1 MGATGWSRPSPRAVW
16 RAIAIYLEQAY
27 DGPRDSA
34 NASLP
39 VPVGT
44 PSAVRARLET
54 LRSTPDDAFYD
65 SAVFEAGT
73 TAPACPPG
81 AAATPGAGAAGG
93 GNRTGT
99 SPAAA
104 SAAAPQSPRD
114 SRDGPVRYALRLGN
128 RHYPHMKLVIDRA
141 PDGRSYLLRADTHDA
156 HCQPRPGSRESASF
170 AELARQNR
178 AVAEAIEARWEA
190 VGLPTFKK
198 FLRDD
203 LERRKA
209 AGPDQ
214 AESSGQTGA
223 RPESKKPRS

>member
-65 SAVFEAGT
+65 SAVFEVGT

-81 AAATPGAGAAGG
+81 APAMPGAAGG

-99 SPAAA
+99 FTAAPG
-104 SAAAPQSPRD
+104 AAAPTSPRD
-114 SRDGPVRYALRLGN
+114 NRDGPARYALRLGN

-209 AGPDQ
+209 AAPDQ
-214 AESSGQTGA
+214 PEPPRPTGA
-223 RPESKKPRS
+223 RPEPKKPGS

>member
-1 MGATGWSRPSPRAVW
+1 
-16 RAIAIYLEQAY
+16 
-27 DGPRDSA
+27 
-34 NASLP
+34 
-39 VPVGT
+39 
-44 PSAVRARLET
+44 VRARLET

-65 SAVFEAGT
+65 SAVFELGT

-81 AAATPGAGAAGG
+81 SAAMPGAAATGG
-93 GNRTGT
+93 GNRAGVAP
-99 SPAAA
+99 SVAG
-104 SAAAPQSPRD
+104 AAAPQSPRD
-114 SRDGPVRYALRLGN
+114 NRDGPARYALRLGN

-156 HCQPRPGSRESASF
+156 HCQPRPGSRESAAF

-209 AGPDQ
+209 EQP
-214 AESSGQTGA
+214 ESAGQTGS
-223 RPESKKPRS
+223 RSEPNKPGS

>member
-27 DGPRDSA
+27 DGPKDSA
-34 NASLP
+34 NSSLP

-65 SAVFEAGT
+65 SAVFELGT

-81 AAATPGAGAAGG
+81 ATTIPGADATGSGNKGGASSAAGV
-93 GNRTGT
+93 
-99 SPAAA
+99 P
-104 SAAAPQSPRD
+104 APQSPRD
-114 SRDGPVRYALRLGN
+114 NRDGPARYALRLGN

-156 HCQPRPGSRESASF
+156 HCQPRPGSRESAAF
-170 AELARQNR
+170 LELARQNR
-178 AVAEAIEARWEA
+178 AIAEAIEARWEA

-209 AGPDQ
+209 EQP
-214 AESSGQTGA
+214 ESSRQTGA
-223 RPESKKPRS
+223 RPEPKKPGS